1 MKKIILLSLSFLV
14 LMQCSSS
21 NESETVEE
29 EESTGEE
36 ALTLNYQGLGNP
48 SEEFVSNWNQ
58 LVSTISEDE
67 ETILYFSMNPDNVK
81 WTSETKEVLYYSFGD
96 SGEQTDINNVFVMNI
111 FITDDIVSRIE
122 FFAPT
127 SKDEANAQQTKLF
140 FLLILTLSDET
151 LDKDGREAIL
161 TNLGLYDNVSDPK
174 QLAGSVTK
182 NGVQYILEPL
192 VENNFLFGLSLYT
205 SFADTSGTN

>member
-1 MKKIILLSLSFLV
+1 
-14 LMQCSSS
+14 MQCNSS

-36 ALTLNYQGLGNP
+36 AVTFNYQGLGNP

>member
-1 MKKIILLSLSFLV
+1 MKKFILLSLSFMV
-14 LMQCSSS
+14 LIQCSQST
-21 NESETVEE
+21 ESEIINDA
-29 EESTGEE
+29 ESTEE
-36 ALTLNYQGLGNP
+36 NDISLNYQGLGRP
-48 SEEFVSNWNQ
+48 SEEFVSNWNE

-67 ETILYFSMNPDNVK
+67 ETILYFSINPDNVK

-96 SGEQTDINNVFVMNI
+96 SGKQSDISNVFVINM

-127 SKDEANAQQTKLF
+127 TKEEVNAQQTKLF
-140 FLLILTLSDET
+140 FLLILALSDET
-151 LDKDGREAIL
+151 LDKNEREAIL
-161 TNLGLYDNVSDPK
+161 TNLGLYDEVSDPK
-174 QLAGSVTK
+174 QLAGSVNK

-205 SFADTSGTN
+205 SFLNTSGTN

>member
-1 MKKIILLSLSFLV
+1 
-14 LMQCSSS
+14 MQCNSS

-36 ALTLNYQGLGNP
+36 AVTFNYQGLGNP

-192 VENNFLFGLSLYT
+192 VENNFLFGLSLYA

>member
-14 LMQCSSS
+14 LIQCSLS
-21 NESETVEE
+21 NESKIVEE
-29 EESTGEE
+29 ESPEE
-36 ALTLNYQGLGNP
+36 KTINLNYQGLGNS

>member
-1 MKKIILLSLSFLV
+1 MKKFILISLSLLI
-14 LMQCSSS
+14 LIQCSQSS
-21 NESETVEE
+21 QSELVEE
-29 EESTGEE
+29 DNSSEEQNI
-36 ALTLNYQGLGNP
+36 TLDYQGLGKP
-48 SEEFVSNWNQ
+48 SQEFVSNWNQ

-96 SGEQTDINNVFVMNI
+96 SGKDSDITNVFVINM
-111 FITDDIVSRIE
+111 FITDDIVSRVE

-127 SKDEANAQQTKLF
+127 TKEEANAQQTKLF
-140 FLLILTLSDET
+140 FLLIIALSDET
-151 LDKDGREAIL
+151 LDKDERESIL

-205 SFADTSGTN
+205 NFVSTSGTS

>member
-1 MKKIILLSLSFLV
+1 MKKFILLSLSFMV
-14 LMQCSSS
+14 LIQCSQST
-21 NESETVEE
+21 ESEIINDP
-29 EESTGEE
+29 ESTEE
-36 ALTLNYQGLGNP
+36 NDISLNYQGLGRP
-48 SEEFVSNWNQ
+48 SEEFVSNWNE

-67 ETILYFSMNPDNVK
+67 ETILYFSINPDNVK

-96 SGEQTDINNVFVMNI
+96 SGKQSDISNVFVINM

-127 SKDEANAQQTKLF
+127 TKEEANAQQTKLF

-151 LDKDGREAIL
+151 LDKNEREAIL
-161 TNLGLYDNVSDPK
+161 TNLGLYDEVSDPK
-174 QLAGSVTK
+174 QLAGSVNK

-205 SFADTSGTN
+205 SFLNTSGTN

>member
-1 MKKIILLSLSFLV
+1 MKKFILLSLSFMV
-14 LMQCSSS
+14 LIQCSQST
-21 NESETVEE
+21 ESEIINDV
-29 EESTGEE
+29 ESTEE
-36 ALTLNYQGLGNP
+36 NDISLNYQGLGRP
-48 SEEFVSNWNQ
+48 SEEFVSNWNK
-58 LVSTISEDE
+58 LVNTISEDE
-67 ETILYFSMNPDNVK
+67 ETILYFSINPDNVK

-96 SGEQTDINNVFVMNI
+96 SGKQSDISNVFVINM

-127 SKDEANAQQTKLF
+127 TKEEANAQQTKLF

-151 LDKDGREAIL
+151 LDKNEREAIL
-161 TNLGLYDNVSDPK
+161 TNLGLYDEVSDPK
-174 QLAGSVTK
+174 QLAGSVNK

-205 SFADTSGTN
+205 SFLNTSGTN

>member
-1 MKKIILLSLSFLV
+1 MKKFILLCLSFLV
-14 LMQCSSS
+14 LIQCSTS
-21 NESETVEE
+21 NETQKVEE
-29 EESTGEE
+29 EELSEE
-36 ALTLNYQGLGNP
+36 TTISFNYQGLGNS

-151 LDKDGREAIL
+151 LDKEGREAIL

>member
-1 MKKIILLSLSFLV
+1 MKKFILLSLSFLILV
-14 LMQCSSS
+14 QCSSS

-29 EESTGEE
+29 ESSEE
-36 ALTLNYQGLGNP
+36 KTMSLNYQGLGKS

-58 LVSTISEDE
+58 LVGTISEDE

-96 SGEQTDINNVFVMNI
+96 SGEQSDINNVFVMNI
-111 FITDDIVSRIE
+111 FITDDIVSKIE

-151 LDKDGREAIL
+151 LDKNGREAIL

-205 SFADTSGTN
+205 SFIDKSDSN